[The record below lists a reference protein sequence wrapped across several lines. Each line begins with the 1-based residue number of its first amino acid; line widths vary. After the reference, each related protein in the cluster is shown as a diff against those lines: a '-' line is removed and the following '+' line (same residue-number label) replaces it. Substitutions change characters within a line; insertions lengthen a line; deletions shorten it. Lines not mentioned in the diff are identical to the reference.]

1 MRVLVLGGTGAMGVH
16 LVKLLAEKDNQIY
29 VTSRS
34 KSGISNNVSYIQGN
48 AHNPVFFNTL
58 LSQNWDAIV
67 DFMVY
72 STPIFQQRY
81 NQFLRTTKQY
91 IFISSAR
98 VYADSKHSIKENS
111 PRLLDVV
118 KDNDYLKTDEYA
130 LTKARQENLLFGSKS
145 NNWTIIRPY
154 ITYDDER
161 LQLGALEKEDWLYRA
176 LHGRSI
182 VTAKDIQTKLTTLT
196 AGKDVARGIYALIG
210 NELALG
216 EAFHITNN
224 QNFSWQQISK
234 VYLSVLADQG
244 FKVNLVEQDLD
255 SFLAWRQG
263 KYQVTYDR
271 LFNRIFN
278 NEKINQFIN
287 TSDFTPPQIGLKVS
301 LQNFLNRTP
310 YSFKGINWH
319 EEALKDRALN
329 ERTNFKEIPT
339 TKQKIKY
346 YLFKTIPRIQR
357 LLTR

>member
-1 MRVLVLGGTGAMGVH
+1 MKVLVLGGTGAMGIH
-16 LVKLLAEKDNQIY
+16 LVKLLAEKNNQIY

-34 KSGISNNVSYIQGN
+34 KSGISNKISYIQGN
-48 AHNPVFFNTL
+48 AHNPEFLSSL
-58 LSQNWDAIV
+58 LSQSWDAIV

-81 NQFLRTTKQY
+81 SQFLKSTKQY

-98 VYADSKHSIKENS
+98 VYANSKLPIKENS
-111 PRLLDVV
+111 PRLLDIV
-118 KDNDYLKTDEYA
+118 DDQDYLNTDEYA
-130 LTKARQENLLFGSKS
+130 LTKARQENLLFNSTT

-161 LQLGALEKEDWLYRA
+161 LQLGVLEKEDWLYRA

-196 AGKDVARGIYALIG
+196 AGKDVARGICALIG

-216 EAFHITNN
+216 EAFHIINN
-224 QNFSWQQISK
+224 QSFSWQQISET
-234 VYLSVLADQG
+234 YLRVLTNHG
-244 FKVNLVEQDLD
+244 FKVNLVEQNLE

-263 KYQVTYDR
+263 KYQVVYDR

-278 NEKINQFIN
+278 NKKINQFID
-287 TSDFTPPQIGLKVS
+287 TSTFTPPQIGLDEC
-301 LQNFLNRTP
+301 LQNFLNNIL
-310 YSFKGINWH
+310 YSFKTINWQ
-319 EEALKDRALN
+319 EEALKDRILK
-329 ERTNFKEIPT
+329 ERTPSCEMPRL
-339 TKQKIKY
+339 KQKIKY
-346 YLFKTIPRIQR
+346 HLFKALPSVGR